1 MHREWLLRF
10 QRERQLLSAAIWLTC
25 TVQTELA
32 LPGVKAKEAV
42 RRKRLLFVGVQSDNI
57 PIKCGNSPHI
67 FDKKYDASYIHA
79 TAHNRMTRSE
89 RF

>member
-1 MHREWLLRF
+1 MNSF
-10 QRERQLLSAAIWLTC
+10 YAFNMKDNLLSAAIWLTC
-25 TVQTELA
+25 TVQAEFT

-57 PIKCGNSPHI
+57 PIKCGNSPHV
-67 FDKKYDASYIHA
+67 FDKEYDASYIHA
-79 TAHNRMTRSE
+79 TAHNRMTRFE